1 MTVTLEIGE
10 DEVEEGVAVP
20 VCVSLSNVIE
30 RDVVVEL
37 TTSSGNFP
45 NPASGNYYDRK
56 ERGALFYP
64 HTETRDFVML
74 NQALTFQTND
84 RYCEDLELIIDDSV
98 LEDSET
104 FQISVSTSDPNVTL
118 SDTPNVSIAILDD
131 DSMQYPLLYKDD
143 VLISG

>member
-1 MTVTLEIGE
+1 
-10 DEVEEGVAVP
+10 
-20 VCVSLSNVIE
+20 
-30 RDVVVEL
+30 
-37 TTSSGNFP
+37 
-45 NPASGNYYDRK
+45 
-56 ERGALFYP
+56 
-64 HTETRDFVML
+64 ML

-84 RYCEDLELIIDDSV
+84 RYCEDLELIINDSV

-118 SDTPNVSIAILDD
+118 SDTPNVSIAILDN